1 MTDKDKLKA
10 EALKKLDQL
19 VIEYLKYYEDTNINL
34 EPITISKEFFTEE
47 EYNEI
52 KNSITQVETSLEEYC
67 KSRGIDSPLLKKY
80 HNGKE
85 IVNK

>member
-10 EALKKLDQL
+10 EALKKLDKL
-19 VIEYLKYYEDTNINL
+19 VKGHLKYYEDTNTNL
-34 EPITISKEFFTEE
+34 EPLKDLKEFFKEE
-47 EYNEI
+47 EYKEI
-52 KNSITQVETSLEEYC
+52 SNSITQVETSLEEYC
-67 KSRGIDSPLLKKY
+67 KSRGIDSPSFKKH